1 MDPNHLMSGV
11 LKEAQ
16 SAGKIR
22 PECCERK
29 GSLWDLTTVY
39 APGALWRNILPEPLI
54 QNGPVVETTAALDAA
69 LESVK

>member
-1 MDPNHLMSGV
+1 MSGG

-16 SAGKIR
+16 AAGKLR

-39 APGALWRNILPEPLI
+39 APGAVWRKIPPEPII
-54 QNGPVVETTAALDAA
+54 QNGPVVRTTSTV
-69 LESVK
+69 ESVLENVK